1 VQKALVQGGE
11 FALWGEFIDSTN
23 LISRGFPM
31 GCAVGER
38 LWSAKE
44 VTSLPD
50 ARVRLGGHTCRLLAR
65 GVPAEPPSGPSSCAV
80 EFPFV
85 YTPPF

>member
-1 VQKALVQGGE
+1 VQVGE
-11 FALWGEFIDSTN
+11 FALWGEFIDATN

-50 ARVRLGGHTCRLLAR
+50 ARVWLGGPTRAECWPWGL
-65 GVPAEPPSGPSSCAV
+65 PAEPPSGPSSCSV
-80 EFPFV
+80 EYSFA
-85 YTPPF
+85 YAPPF